1 MRGDKMENKTKV
13 SVVIDGK
20 VYMLAGSSSE
30 TFMQR
35 IASYV
40 DGKIRELKQQN
51 GYSKLPQEYKN
62 ILLSLNIAEE
72 LFKLRDEVNIFNQEH
87 QENEQELYKLKQEM
101 VDKEMRID
109 TANKL
114 VIEYKTKVN
123 ELQKRIIELETR
135 SELHETKRN
144 DSKNNDTKKN

>member
-1 MRGDKMENKTKV
+1 MENKTKV

-20 VYMLAGSSSE
+20 VYMLSGTGSESY
-30 TFMQR
+30 MQR

-40 DGKIRELKQQN
+40 DGKIRELKQQS
-51 GYSKLPQEYKN
+51 GYAKLSPEYRS

-72 LFKLRDEVNIFNQEH
+72 SFKLQDELNIFHQEH
-87 QENEQELYKLKQEM
+87 QEKELYKLKQEI

-135 SELHETKRN
+135 SDLHETNRKE
-144 DSKNNDTKKN
+144 TK

>member
-1 MRGDKMENKTKV
+1 MENKSKL

-20 VYMLAGSSSE
+20 VYLLSGNNSE
-30 TFMQR
+30 AQMQR

-40 DGKIRELKQQN
+40 DSKIRELKQQS
-51 GYSKLPQEYKN
+51 GYGKLPQEYKQ
-62 ILLSLNIAEE
+62 ILLALNIAEE
-72 LFKLRDEVNIFNQEH
+72 LFKLQDELNIYNQENK
-87 QENEQELYKLKQEM
+87 ENEQELYKLKQDM

-123 ELQKRIIELETR
+123 EMQKRIIELETR
-135 SELHETKRN
+135 SEMHGSDK
-144 DSKNNDTKKN
+144 

>member
-1 MRGDKMENKTKV
+1 MENKTKV

-20 VYMLAGSSSE
+20 VYMLAGNSSE
-30 TFMQR
+30 AYMQR

-40 DGKIRELKQQN
+40 DGKIRELKQQA
-51 GYSKLPQEYKN
+51 GYGKLPQEYKN
-62 ILLSLNIAEE
+62 ILLSLNIAEDY
-72 LFKLRDEVNIFNQEH
+72 FKLQDELNIFNQEH
-87 QENEQELYKLKQEM
+87 QESEQELYKLKQEM

-123 ELQKRIIELETR
+123 ELQKRIIELVTR

-144 DSKNNDTKKN
+144 ETKRN

>member
-1 MRGDKMENKTKV
+1 M
-13 SVVIDGK
+13 
-20 VYMLAGSSSE
+20 
-30 TFMQR
+30 
-35 IASYV
+35 
-40 DGKIRELKQQN
+40 
-51 GYSKLPQEYKN
+51 
-62 ILLSLNIAEE
+62 
-72 LFKLRDEVNIFNQEH
+72 
-87 QENEQELYKLKQEM
+87 KQEM

>member
-1 MRGDKMENKTKV
+1 MDKKKI

-20 VYMLAGSSSE
+20 VYILSGSDSE
-30 TFMQR
+30 VHMQR

-40 DGKIRELKQQN
+40 D
-51 GYSKLPQEYKN
+51 SKLREIKVNNSYGKLSQQYKN

-72 LFKLRDEVNIFNQEH
+72 LFQLQDELKVIKQEH
-87 QENEQELYKLKQEM
+87 LENERELYRLKQEI
-101 VDKEMRID
+101 VDKEMRND

-123 ELQKRIIELETR
+123 ELQKRIIDLETGNA
-135 SELHETKRN
+135 K
-144 DSKNNDTKKN
+144 

>member
-1 MRGDKMENKTKV
+1 MLFNQITRGRRKMENKTKL

-20 VYMLAGSSSE
+20 VYMLTGNNSE
-30 TFMQR
+30 THMQR

-40 DGKIRELKQQN
+40 DSKIRELKLQS
-51 GYSKLPQEYKN
+51 GYGKLSPEYKN
-62 ILLSLNIAEE
+62 ILLALNISEE
-72 LFKLRDEVNIFNQEH
+72 LFKLQDEMTVFNQEH
-87 QENEQELYKLKQEM
+87 LENEQELYRLKQEI

-123 ELQKRIIELETR
+123 ELQKRIIELET
-135 SELHETKRN
+135 
-144 DSKNNDTKKN
+144 KNAMH